1 MWISKKKYL
10 EMKETI
16 QDLKNDKKFSKPYVR
31 NIKTIWRK
39 NQQLFILENL
49 IQE

>member
-16 QDLKNDKKFSKPYVR
+16 QDLKNDKK
-31 NIKTIWRK
+31 
-39 NQQLFILENL
+39 ILQTVCEK
-49 IQE
+49 

>member
-31 NIKTIWRK
+31 NTKTIWRK

>member
-16 QDLKNDKKFSKPYVR
+16 QDLKNDKKILQTVCEKYK
-31 NIKTIWRK
+31 NDLEK